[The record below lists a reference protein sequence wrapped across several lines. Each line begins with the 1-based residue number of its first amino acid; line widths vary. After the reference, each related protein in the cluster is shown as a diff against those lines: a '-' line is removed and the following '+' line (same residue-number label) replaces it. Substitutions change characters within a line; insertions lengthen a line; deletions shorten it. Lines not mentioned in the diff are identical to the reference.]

1 MNNTKNKPTMVGITL
16 AATVLVCLVILA
28 GPLTVT
34 QGMSEADVDAL
45 MGIPA
50 STKHVGNSTALLY
63 KQHEFIGFGWRIVDY
78 AVVISD
84 GKVTDYGADAFH
96 RLSAAHE

>member
-1 MNNTKNKPTMVGITL
+1 MNNTRNNPTIVGIAL
-16 AATVLVCLVILA
+16 ATTVLVCLGILA

-34 QGMSEADVDAL
+34 QGMSEADVDSL
-45 MGIPA
+45 MGAPE

-63 KQHEFIGFGWRIVDY
+63 KQHEFIGFGWKTVDY
-78 AVVISD
+78 AVVISH